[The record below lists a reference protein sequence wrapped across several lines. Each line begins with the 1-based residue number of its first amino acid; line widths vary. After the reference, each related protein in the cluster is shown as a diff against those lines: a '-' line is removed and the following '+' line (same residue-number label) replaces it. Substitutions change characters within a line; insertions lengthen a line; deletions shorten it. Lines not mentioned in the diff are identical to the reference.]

1 MASMTDAERA
11 AFLAEPRYG
20 ILSMLRQ
27 NGTPLAVPVWFEWDG
42 KRVRMFSSRLSP
54 KIERLQRDPRAS
66 LLVTNR
72 LEEPEAWVAFDGAVE
87 IHEEGGLEIAER
99 LAPGYWDLG
108 DEHRRATLELWRKA
122 AGVFVALELVPTQI
136 RSYRD

>member
-20 ILSMLRQ
+20 ILSMLRRD
-27 NGTPLAVPVWFEWDG
+27 GAPLAVPVWFEWDG
-42 KRVRMFSSRLSP
+42 KRVRMFSSRLSL
-54 KIERLQRDPRAS
+54 KIKRLQRDPRAS

-72 LEEPEAWVAFDGAVE
+72 LEEQEAWVAFDGEVE
-87 IHEEGGLEIAER
+87 VREEGGLELAER
-99 LAPGYWDLG
+99 LAPRYWDLD

-122 AGVFVALELVPTQI
+122 AGVFVVLELVPSQI
-136 RSYRD
+136 RSYQD